1 MNWFSTV
8 WNGISPCMEP
18 GVGNCVVWWDA
29 WAAIGA
35 WAAAGAT
42 VCVAIAA
49 QKTSARAV
57 DIASEQHKETVDAR
71 SASARIIGRML
82 LHEVSRLPYELS
94 AQYHAMER
102 NKPRRYEGEFPEPD
116 MEARTDAVRR
126 ACSSFLPGAE
136 KLQDRLHHLPD
147 QIGDDLASLI
157 GYSRTLNHLAQRC
170 LDATQRKGNPALAQ
184 NALLMEMG
192 SVRSYIRL
200 FQVAA
205 IPFANE
211 FRAFVGIE
219 PYDYSGCVLSKDAD

>member
-1 MNWFSTV
+1 MSWLDAFSTC
-8 WNGISPCMEP
+8 WPPGQNG
-18 GVGNCVVWWDA
+18 CVVWWDA

-35 WAAAGAT
+35 WTAAVAT

-49 QKTSARAV
+49 QKTSAKAV
-57 DIASEQHKETVDAR
+57 DIAREQHKETVDAR
-71 SASARIIGRML
+71 NASARIIGRML

-102 NKPRRYEGEFPEPD
+102 DKPRRYEAEFPEPD
-116 MEARTDAVRR
+116 FEARMDAVRR
-126 ACSSFLPGAE
+126 TCSSFLPGAE

-147 QIGDDLASLI
+147 SIGDELAALI

-170 LDATQRKGNPALAQ
+170 SDATLRKGNPASAQ
-184 NALLMEMG
+184 NAFLTEIG
-192 SVRSYIRL
+192 AVRSYTRL

-211 FRAFVGIE
+211 FRAFVGVE
-219 PYDYSGCVLSKDAD
+219 SYDYSGCVLKKD